1 MSALQLF
8 TRALEKAT
16 GHAYVAAM
24 TFTPLRMPAY
34 KEFNFILKQIDGEK
48 AERAL
53 YKMDYRERVTSDEEK
68 AAVTE
73 FLTEKFIAHV
83 LQEMLKTC

>member
-16 GHAYVAAM
+16 GNAYVSAM

-34 KEFNFILKQIDGEK
+34 KEFNFILKQMDGEESK
-48 AERAL
+48 RKV
-53 YKMDYRERVTSDEEK
+53 YKMDYRERVTSEEEK

>member
-1 MSALQLF
+1 MSALQVF

-16 GHAYVAAM
+16 GYSYVAAV

-34 KEFNFILKQIDGEK
+34 KEFNFVLMQINGEEDKRKVFK
-48 AERAL
+48 AN
-53 YKMDYRERVTSDEEK
+53 YRERVTSEEEK
-68 AAVTE
+68 AATIE
-73 FLTEKFIAHV
+73 FLTEKFIAYV